1 MADELK
7 PGMVQCEITGQWLPE
22 DEVVTIQGMRV
33 GSEGKQILLDKL
45 KSGASLPGELEV
57 ASGWNRFGAMVV
69 DNLVI
74 MAITIPLKVG
84 VTLAVNGGTMQTTG
98 SGAAAAEGLVNIVTI
113 ALAMAYFTLMHARR
127 GQTLGKI
134 VAKIK
139 VVRDNGSPI
148 DFRMSLIRSVGYQGP
163 ALLGAFITGI
173 AIGPGMIMV
182 AGAGVIISV
191 LSGLYVFV
199 SAIMALMDKSKQLTI
214 HDRIAGTR
222 VIRVAQ

>member
-7 PGMVQCEITGQWLPE
+7 PGMVQCEVTGKWLPE

-33 GSEGKQILLDKL
+33 GAEGKQILLDKL
-45 KSGASLPGELEV
+45 KSGAALPGEIEV
-57 ASGWNRFGAMVV
+57 AGSGNRFGAMVV

-74 MAITIPLKVG
+74 MAVTIPLKIA
-84 VTLAVNGGTMQTTG
+84 VTLVVNGGTMQTTG
-98 SGAAAAEGLVNIVTI
+98 SAAAAAEGLANVVTI
-113 ALAMAYFTLMHARR
+113 VLAMAYFTLMHARR
-127 GQTLGKI
+127 GQSLGKI

-139 VVRDNGSPI
+139 VIRDNGGPI
-148 DFRMSLIRSVGYQGP
+148 DFRTAMIRSVGYQGP

-173 AIGPGMIMV
+173 AIGPGLIML
-182 AGAGVIISV
+182 AGAGVIVSV

-222 VIRVAQ
+222 VVRAV